1 MRNPI
6 FTGSGTAI
14 VTPFRNG
21 TVDLNA
27 FGRLLDFQISG
38 GTDAIIVCGT
48 TGEAS
53 TMTYGERMRTI
64 EYCVDHV
71 NGRVPVIAGSGSNAT
86 SNAIALSRDAE
97 PTGCWW

>member
-27 FGRLLDFQISG
+27 FGRLLDFQTPSSS
-38 GTDAIIVCGT
+38 A
-48 TGEAS
+48 
-53 TMTYGERMRTI
+53 
-64 EYCVDHV
+64 
-71 NGRVPVIAGSGSNAT
+71 VPRARPA
-86 SNAIALSRDAE
+86 
-97 PTGCWW
+97 P